1 MLQFSTGTVKHAKA
15 LSHIFQIGNMVAS
28 NNFIENHQYFLVRS
42 VKKRQCGCCVELR
55 VIFENLRLKLYCCV
69 LHAGCLLLT
78 ARSRANNIPN
88 KIGAQVTSC
97 RRGHGPRGD
106 CQCIASQS
114 NQFTHLY
121 TVSKD
126 IKYRGH
132 NTCLSVLLEVITNKQ
147 YLGNSIG
154 GQLTK

>member
-1 MLQFSTGTVKHAKA
+1 MENLFPTFSKLAIWLPCIQVYRKSSILPCK
-15 LSHIFQIGNMVAS
+15 
-28 NNFIENHQYFLVRS
+28 E
-42 VKKRQCGCCVELR
+42 KRQCGCCVELR

-106 CQCIASQS
+106 CQCITYQS